1 MECTPRTSGGW
12 DSSFS
17 SIVRGK
23 PIQEIAISLS
33 LGINVQEQLA
43 KLPRR
48 MKGFVAV
55 ISDVNEESL
64 DCLGRTF
71 TGSSLKPTAHLAI
84 LDAINKQHEGV
95 TLS

>member
-1 MECTPRTSGGW
+1 M
-12 DSSFS
+12 
-17 SIVRGK
+17 
-23 PIQEIAISLS
+23 
-33 LGINVQEQLA
+33 NVQDKLV
-43 KLPRR
+43 KLPGQ
-48 MKGFVAV
+48 MEGFVAV

-71 TGSSLKPTAHLAI
+71 TGSSLKSTAHLAI